1 MYFLFQLTD
10 AERASK
16 TFHLTYS
23 CARDEY
29 ARQSDNN
36 KKTSGYQ
43 AMVNKAENLFRKVE
57 HDWKMAYIARNEGTD
72 KAEIVWK
79 FDFTGRTKGGKPTV

>member
-1 MYFLFQLTD
+1 M
-10 AERASK
+10 AGK

-23 CARDEY
+23 CASDEY
-29 ARQSDNN
+29 IRQSDNN

-43 AMVNKAENLFRKVE
+43 VMVNKAENLFRKME
-57 HDWKMAYIARNEGTD
+57 HDWKMAYLAREEGTD

-79 FDFTGRTKGGKPTV
+79 FDFTGRNYKGKPAV